1 MPRSGRR
8 SLVQFDN
15 PHWRLL
21 IPKILRFPTCSLCN
35 EPVELETAK
44 TDENGDAVHE
54 KCFVVHTRPKKSPSR
69 HALRMAKLPE
79 HIAISPMTL
88 TCPRCGAKAGEVCE
102 LFDGEVEVVHVARIE
117 AAAAREFPARKT

>member
-1 MPRSGRR
+1 MPAIA
-8 SLVQFDN
+8 
-15 PHWRLL
+15 RLP
-21 IPKILRFPTCSLCN
+21 ICSLCN
-35 EPVELETAK
+35 EPVEIETAK
-44 TDENGDAVHE
+44 TDENGDAVHGD
-54 KCFVVHTRPKKSPSR
+54 CYVVKIRPKTSQPC
-69 HALRMAKLPE
+69 HVGLDGNALPE